1 MSSRWLSGLSAL
13 LLAFPALAALP
24 LTPFEQ
30 APTQPLPRSAVIS
43 KYLHELDAA
52 SPLASVTQLGLSAGN
67 RPVEALLI
75 SEEPEFLREGRPSS
89 QRLTV
94 MLVGSQHGNEPSGTE
109 GLQSRARRLLDEAA
123 CPAAQLVSGALVVAL
138 AGHLLARDVA
148 AQRLLVDVRA
158 ISIGALRAEQHP
170 NARAGDARV
179 VRALHLAVDHLD
191 ACALV
196 VL

>member
-52 SPLASVTQLGLSAGN
+52 SPLACVTQLGLSAGK

-94 MLVGSQHGNEPSGTE
+94 MLIHGQQEK
-109 GLQSRARRLLDEAA
+109 
-123 CPAAQLVSGALVVAL
+123 
-138 AGHLLARDVA
+138 GHHEENHA
-148 AQRLLVDVRA
+148 
-158 ISIGALRAEQHP
+158 
-170 NARAGDARV
+170 
-179 VRALHLAVDHLD
+179 
-191 ACALV
+191 
-196 VL
+196 